1 MLVIFCGVL
10 SMVDKK
16 EVLEAKTVA
25 NQVLDLLNDVEKQLK
40 SAKNWGIFDLL
51 GGGFLS
57 SVIKHGKI
65 DKAESLLKMVHK
77 ELVRLQKEL
86 GDINLSIDSSIKI
99 SDFDRFLDIVFDNV
113 ISDWMT
119 QSKVNDSLNEVAR
132 VKVEI
137 NRVLE
142 SLSRIEEE
150 YSI

>member
-16 EVLEAKTVA
+16 EVLEAKAVA

>member
-1 MLVIFCGVL
+1 
-10 SMVDKK
+10 MVDKK
-16 EVLEAKTVA
+16 EVLEAKAVA

-142 SLSRIEEE
+142 TLSRIEEE

>member
-16 EVLEAKTVA
+16 EVLEAKAVA

-40 SAKNWGIFDLL
+40 SAKNWGVFDLL

-142 SLSRIEEE
+142 TLSRIEEE

>member
-142 SLSRIEEE
+142 TLSRIEEE

>member
-1 MLVIFCGVL
+1 
-10 SMVDKK
+10 
-16 EVLEAKTVA
+16 
-25 NQVLDLLNDVEKQLK
+25 
-40 SAKNWGIFDLL
+40 
-51 GGGFLS
+51 
-57 SVIKHGKI
+57 
-65 DKAESLLKMVHK
+65 MVHK

-142 SLSRIEEE
+142 TLSRIEEE

>member
-1 MLVIFCGVL
+1 ML

-16 EVLEAKTVA
+16 EVLEAKAVA

-40 SAKNWGIFDLL
+40 SAKNWGVFDLL

-142 SLSRIEEE
+142 TLSRIEEE

>member
-1 MLVIFCGVL
+1 ML

-16 EVLEAKTVA
+16 EVLEAKTVT

>member
-1 MLVIFCGVL
+1 ML

-16 EVLEAKTVA
+16 EVLEAKAVA

-142 SLSRIEEE
+142 TLSRIEEE

>member
-1 MLVIFCGVL
+1 ML

-16 EVLEAKTVA
+16 EVLEAKAVA

>member
-16 EVLEAKTVA
+16 EVLEAKAVA

-142 SLSRIEEE
+142 TLSRIEEE